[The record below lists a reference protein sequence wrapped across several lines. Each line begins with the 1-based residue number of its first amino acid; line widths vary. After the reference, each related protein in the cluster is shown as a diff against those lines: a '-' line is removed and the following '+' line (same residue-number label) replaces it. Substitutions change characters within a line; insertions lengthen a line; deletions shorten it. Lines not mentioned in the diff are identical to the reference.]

1 LAHNL
6 VQAALAAVIMR
17 ALKLREIGS
26 RLECHLDGDG
36 DVEIVRVAGIQH
48 AQPGDL
54 TFVANVKYL
63 PQLASTRASAVILG
77 GNGLPVATPCAVLP
91 CDDPYSAF
99 ARAVSIFAPAS
110 APPLGLDPLA
120 SVAADA
126 TVAADVSLGPFVTL
140 GAGAAIGARTI
151 VFPNVVIGPGARV
164 GDDCVLHAH
173 VSVRERVVIGNRVTL
188 HDGVVVG

>member
-77 GNGLPVATPCAVLP
+77 GNRMPRATPGAAPQCGEPDSGV
-91 CDDPYSAF
+91 
-99 ARAVSIFAPAS
+99 ARAVAILAPS
-110 APPLGLDPLA
+110 APPPRGIA
-120 SVAADA
+120 
-126 TVAADVSLGPFVTL
+126 
-140 GAGAAIGARTI
+140 
-151 VFPNVVIGPGARV
+151 
-164 GDDCVLHAH
+164 
-173 VSVRERVVIGNRVTL
+173 
-188 HDGVVVG
+188 